1 MLWKTKKSSTSHQA
15 SSNTDAVAARSG
27 QPGDKLGV
35 TPENLDGSTRRP
47 PGSFVVP
54 RGYRISGT
62 VVTTRPV
69 VILGELTGASL
80 TSPSVTVG
88 SGGCLAAPVETN
100 SLTVEGV
107 VEQPAKVRDEVEV
120 RSGGA
125 VLADLEAAAIS
136 IAPGGVVSGARLAI
150 GPLRAA

>member
-1 MLWKTKKSSTSHQA
+1 MLWKSKKSSTTEQA
-15 SSNTDAVAARSG
+15 SSNTDAVPSRAS
-27 QPGDKLGV
+27 QPGSGVEV
-35 TPENLDGSTRRP
+35 TPENLDGSSKRP
-47 PGSFVVP
+47 QGSFVVP
-54 RGYRISGT
+54 KGYRISGT
-62 VVTTRPV
+62 VVTARPV
-69 VILGELTGASL
+69 VILGELAGDSL

-88 SGGCLAAPVETN
+88 AGGRLGAPVETN

-107 VEQPAKVRDEVEV
+107 VEQPVKARDGVEV

-136 IAPGGVVSGARLAI
+136 IAPGGVISGARLAI